1 MAYRQRGQRDQEDRR
16 EGGKPRERGGR
27 QFPEPRSRPRR
38 RVQPVA
44 PKREKTK
51 FSLKLFGK
59 WDSSVQVKDPSLVN
73 YINLE
78 PRYLPRSAG
87 INRARFHKS
96 KMHIVERLALYMMV
110 PGHIGKR
117 HRLTSGK
124 LAGGLMTTLNA
135 AEKALDLIEQRE
147 KKNPVEVLV
156 NAIENAAIREE
167 IISYQLGSITAR
179 EAVITAPQRRID
191 KTLRWFA
198 QGAYRKAFG
207 KKKGLA
213 EALADEI
220 MFAYKN
226 SNESMAVRER
236 DRIEREAEGSR

>member
-1 MAYRQRGQRDQEDRR
+1 MAYRQRDQQEKR
-16 EGGKPRERGGR
+16 EGRR
-27 QFPEPRSRPRR
+27 FPEPRSRPRR
-38 RVQPVA
+38 RTEPIT

-124 LAGGLMTTLNA
+124 LAGGLMTT
-135 AEKALDLIEQRE
+135 RS
-147 KKNPVEVLV
+147 
-156 NAIENAAIREE
+156 EE
-167 IISYQLGSITAR
+167 HTSELQSQFHL
-179 EAVITAPQRRID
+179 
-191 KTLRWFA
+191 L
-198 QGAYRKAFG
+198 
-207 KKKGLA
+207 
-213 EALADEI
+213 
-220 MFAYKN
+220 
-226 SNESMAVRER
+226 
-236 DRIEREAEGSR
+236 

>member
-1 MAYRQRGQRDQEDRR
+1 MMIYGLQTTRSTGEKRR
-16 EGGKPRERGGR
+16 EEIPRTKKQAQKKDTANNAKKG
-27 QFPEPRSRPRR
+27 
-38 RVQPVA
+38 
-44 PKREKTK
+44 KTK

-59 WDSSVQVKDPSLVN
+59 WDSSIQVKDPSLVN

-135 AEKALDLIEQRE
+135 IEKALGIIEQRE
-147 KKNPVEVLV
+147 KKNPIEVLV

-167 IISYQLGSITAR
+167 IISYRLGSITAR

-236 DRIEREAEGSR
+236 ERIEREAEGSR